1 MAASEPYPT
10 QANLANRLARLEER
24 LDKLERGAPKTLT
37 TFYSSSSNDI
47 LMRAGTDPDT
57 DSRVFAVGR
66 DSGQAA
72 IEVRAPNEGTTQN
85 VKIYDRRGNE
95 IMGDSETFD
104 AGLRRPSISHNI
116 IRVGSTPPAQ
126 TTFVYTTV
134 GEAYFRKSN
143 PSVEVILDYWSSDGA
158 TNIDLRFREID
169 TFTTLGT
176 LSAPYNPTLLAPIP
190 RTRLLTPSLVIPESR
205 FPVGGQVHLIVE
217 AQKSVGAPG
226 GSNFTVDVLAI
237 RGSDDI

>member
-1 MAASEPYPT
+1 MATSEPYPT
-10 QANLANRLARLEER
+10 QANLANRLAALEER
-24 LDKLERGAPKTLT
+24 INKLERGAPKTLT
-37 TFYSSSSNDI
+37 TFYNSQGDV
-47 LMRAGTDPDT
+47 LMRSGIDPET
-57 DSRVFAVGR
+57 ESRVFSVGR
-66 DSGQAA
+66 DTGQAA
-72 IEVRAPNEGTTQN
+72 IEVRAPSDEATQN
-85 VKIYDRRGNE
+85 VKVFDRRGNV

-104 AGLRRPSISHNI
+104 AGLRRPSISHNV
-116 IRVGSTPPAQ
+116 IRIGSTPPAQ

-143 PSVEVILDYWSSDGA
+143 PSIEVILDYWSSDGA

-169 TFTTLGT
+169 TFTVLGS

-190 RTRLLTPSLVIPESR
+190 RTRLVTPSLVIPESR

-226 GSNFTVDVLAI
+226 GSTFTVDVLAI